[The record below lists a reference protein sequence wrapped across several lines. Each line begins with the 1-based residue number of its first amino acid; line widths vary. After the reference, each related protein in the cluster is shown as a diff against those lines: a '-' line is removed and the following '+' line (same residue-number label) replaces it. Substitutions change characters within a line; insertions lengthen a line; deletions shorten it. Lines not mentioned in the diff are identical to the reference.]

1 MGSFL
6 LPNDPASKSAP
17 PFGGCFAGSA
27 AATPASAVK
36 TSAAASGRA
45 RAGAPGLPRRPRRPP
60 EAAGARG
67 PAEVA
72 PAPPPAPSR
81 SRRLGIA
88 VHRGVDVLEQP
99 HVLRAHLDFH
109 AAAAHVER

>member
-1 MGSFL
+1 PPVGGSSAG
-6 LPNDPASKSAP
+6 PAPGAR
-17 PFGGCFAGSA
+17 
-27 AATPASAVK
+27 ASAVQAG
-36 TSAAASGRA
+36 AAAGGRA
-45 RAGAPGLPRRPRRPP
+45 RAGAPALPRTRPRAPRRPRRPP

-88 VHRGVDVLEQP
+88 VHRGVDVLEEA
-99 HVLRAHLDFH
+99 HALRAYVDFH
-109 AAAAHVER
+109 AAAAHV